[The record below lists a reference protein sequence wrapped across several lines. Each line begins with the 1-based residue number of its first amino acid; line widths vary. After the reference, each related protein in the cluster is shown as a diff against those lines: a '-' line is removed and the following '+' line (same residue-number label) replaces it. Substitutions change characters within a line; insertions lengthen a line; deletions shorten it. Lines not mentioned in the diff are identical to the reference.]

1 MLAATPAT
9 AAWYG
14 ARSFGWRC
22 ARRTRMLCM
31 RRVYTA
37 TGYTNACPCLTGT
50 RVSHRC
56 QALNCGRRAPCRRT
70 AESAVLWAAC
80 ARRCVCVNCVLLHQ
94 SVVKW
99 NFLMNDAVH
108 GYGGL
113 FPASHVIMWL
123 QCELS
128 SFDAMSRPSF
138 LLIIIIIMII
148 IIIIIIIKSTTN
160 DESYHVMTF

>member
-1 MLAATPAT
+1 MA
-9 AAWYG
+9 G
-14 ARSFGWRC
+14 ARRVAGQPRALYC
-22 ARRTRMLCM
+22 EPPAR
-31 RRVYTA
+31 A
-37 TGYTNACPCLTGT
+37 G
-50 RVSHRC
+50 
-56 QALNCGRRAPCRRT
+56 
-70 AESAVLWAAC
+70 
-80 ARRCVCVNCVLLHQ
+80 VCVNCVLLHQ

-99 NFLMNDAVH
+99 NFLVNDAVH

-148 IIIIIIIKSTTN
+148 IIIIIKSTTN